1 MTSTAR
7 VDHYVDPVIK
17 PVPIDSLRPTQITV
31 GRKEV
36 EDKRK
41 RWKAQGIR
49 KEMSY
54 VKDHMI
60 PVIVGPKGNYYILDH
75 HHLSLA
81 LHEEGVEKVF
91 VTVRANYSKLDRQAF
106 WFVLDN
112 LNLMH
117 PFDANGVRQSYDAIP
132 KRITGLVDD
141 PYRSL
146 AGSLRRA
153 GGYAKSDASYVE
165 FLWADFLRRR
175 ITRRQIETDFGGAL
189 DRALQLARS
198 EETDYL
204 PGWAG
209 PDEE

>member
-1 MTSTAR
+1 MTNTSR
-7 VDHYVDPVIK
+7 VDHYVDPVLK
-17 PVPIDSLRPTQITV
+17 PVPIDALRPTQITV

-41 RWKAQGIR
+41 RWKAQGIE
-49 KEMSY
+49 KKMAFVE
-54 VKDHMI
+54 KHMV
-60 PVIVGPKGNYYILDH
+60 PVILGPKDKYYILDH

-81 LHEEGVEKVF
+81 LLEEGVKKIF
-91 VTVRANYSKLDRQAF
+91 VTVRADYSKLDRSAF

-117 PFDANGVRQSYDAIP
+117 PFDEDGRRQSYEAIP
-132 KRITGLVDD
+132 KRVSDLVDD

-153 GGYAKSDASYVE
+153 GGYAKADAPYVE
-165 FLWADFLRRR
+165 FLWADFLRRH
-175 ITRRQIETDFGGAL
+175 ITRRQIEVDFEGAL

-198 EETDYL
+198 DKTDYL

-209 PDEE
+209 VEED

>member
-1 MTSTAR
+1 MSNTSR
-7 VDHYVDPVIK
+7 VDHYVDPVIE
-17 PVPIDSLRPTQITV
+17 PIPIDDLRPTQITV

-41 RWKAQGIR
+41 RWKAQGIE
-49 KEMSY
+49 KKMAFVE
-54 VKDHMI
+54 KHMV
-60 PVIVGPKGNYYILDH
+60 PVIVGPKDSYYILDH

-81 LHEEGVEKVF
+81 LHEEGVKKVF
-91 VTVRANYSKLDRQAF
+91 VTVRADYSKLDKEAF
-106 WFVLDN
+106 WFVMDN

-117 PFDANGVRQSYDAIP
+117 PFDENGRRQPYDAIP
-132 KRITGLVDD
+132 KRVSGLIDD

-153 GGYAKSDASYVE
+153 GGYAKADASYVE
-165 FLWADFLRRR
+165 FLWADFLRRS
-175 ITRRQIETDFGGAL
+175 ITRKQIDADYEGAL

-198 EETDYL
+198 GKADYL

-209 PDEE
+209 PEDD

>member
-17 PVPIDSLRPTQITV
+17 PVPIDNLRPTQITV
-31 GRKEV
+31 GRREV
-36 EDKRK
+36 EQKRE
-41 RWKAQGIR
+41 RWKTQGVER
-49 KEMSY
+49 KMAFV
-54 VKDHMI
+54 VKHMV

-81 LHEEGVEKVF
+81 LHEEGVKKVF
-91 VTVRANYSKLDRQAF
+91 VTVRADYSKLDKESF

-117 PFDANGVRQSYDAIP
+117 PFDGEGRRQPYEAIP
-132 KRITGLVDD
+132 KRVTNLIDD

-146 AGSLRRA
+146 PGSLRRA
-153 GGYAKSDASYVE
+153 GGYAKADAPYVE
-165 FLWADFLRRR
+165 FLWANFLRRHIDR
-175 ITRRQIETDFGGAL
+175 EQINGDFEDAL
-189 DRALQLARS
+189 DHALRLARS
-198 EETDYL
+198 PKADYL

-209 PDEE
+209 PEDD

>member
-1 MTSTAR
+1 MTSTFR
-7 VDHYVDPVIK
+7 VDHYVDPVIE
-17 PVPIDSLRPTQITV
+17 PIPIAELRPTQITV

-41 RWKAQGIR
+41 RWKAQGIE
-49 KEMSY
+49 KKMAFVE
-54 VKDHMI
+54 KHMV
-60 PVIVGPKGNYYILDH
+60 PVIVGPRGKYYILDH

-81 LHEEGVEKVF
+81 LLEDGVKNVF
-91 VTVRANYSKLDRQAF
+91 VTVRADYSKLDRDAF

-117 PFDANGVRQSYDAIP
+117 PFDQDGRRQPYEAIP
-132 KRITGLVDD
+132 KHVSAMVDD

-153 GGYAKSDASYVE
+153 GGYAKADAPYVE
-165 FLWADFLRRR
+165 FLWADFLRRD
-175 ITRRQIETDFGGAL
+175 ITKKKLAADFEGAL
-189 DRALQLARS
+189 VEALKLARS
-198 EETDYL
+198 SAADYL

-209 PDEE
+209 PEED